1 MKLPGYA
8 TPSGTEWYRKRFAKS
23 VAPEHFRQSQ
33 NLWLSSIGL
42 GTYLGN
48 YDAETDQLYHR
59 AVVRAVESGCNVIDS
74 AINYRLQRSERPSA
88 LRSKSLRR
96 RALTR
101 RDRGATKGGFIP
113 YDGAP
118 PADPRRYLDDTFSS
132 PAPPAP
138 RHRQRLPLHDAKYLA
153 PA

>member
-59 AVVRAVESGCNVIDS
+59 AVVHAVQSGCNVIDS
-74 AINYRLQRSERPSA
+74 AINYRFQRSERAIGAYSGRCSLAWMASTSIFVGSA
-88 LRSKSLRR
+88 WPTSTRS
-96 RALTR
+96 
-101 RDRGATKGGFIP
+101 
-113 YDGAP
+113 
-118 PADPRRYLDDTFSS
+118 
-132 PAPPAP
+132 
-138 RHRQRLPLHDAKYLA
+138 
-153 PA
+153 